1 MTEAE
6 WLSGEDPLAML
17 RFLDKGRD
25 FGLRFLLRSFSERK
39 LRRKL
44 RSYAAH
50 AYYAVH
56 AESARFRDEAER
68 QTLLTGIELWVD
80 APGTESAEVTEFLA
94 ILGGRPTL
102 ALWQTSWGL
111 ADQITVGPEST
122 LGIRRHQ
129 ACLLRCLV
137 GNPFRRVRINPRW
150 LTSTVASLAEG
161 IYADRAFDRLPILAD
176 ALQDA
181 GCEDADIL
189 AHSRSGGSHV
199 RGCWVIDLVLG
210 KAG

>member
-25 FGLRFLLRSFSERK
+25 FGLRFLPRSFSERK

-56 AESARFRDEAER
+56 AGSAHVRDETER
-68 QTLLTGIELWVD
+68 QTLLTGVERWVD

-94 ILGGRPTL
+94 ILGGRPSW

-122 LGIRRHQ
+122 LGIRRRQ

-137 GNPFRRVRINPRW
+137 GNPYRRARINPRW
-150 LTSTVASLAEG
+150 LTSTVVALAEG
-161 IYADRAFDRLPILAD
+161 IYVDRAFDRLPILAD

-181 GCEDADIL
+181 GCDSADIL
-189 AHSRSGGSHV
+189 AHCRSDGPHV
-199 RGCWVIDLVLG
+199 RGCWVVDLILG
-210 KAG
+210 TE